1 MHCPFCKEAA
11 AKSTTFPVIVFNRKE
26 FRYIRCVACKLVYL
40 DRFPDADDY
49 NAMYPPSYQQNG
61 VEAVIVTDPFVKLPG
76 LRFSYGYQFEL
87 IRKFAGGKA
96 NILDH
101 GCGNGHFLANA
112 LHQGFTCDGSEYN
125 PEYIP
130 VLETHFTNSRFYTIE
145 QVLAA
150 GFDRKYN
157 VIRLSNVLEHLT
169 EPLEVIRQLS
179 KCLAPGGIMLV
190 EGPVEENFSLAAAF
204 RKFYFRI
211 AKLVRPRRTVTDPP
225 YHILLSD
232 ARNQR
237 QFFKDCGLT
246 ELHYAVAED
255 PWPFPASLQEAKGL
269 QQKISWLIGR
279 LSLSV
284 TRLIGKG
291 WGNIFIYAGKK
302 DTE

>member
-1 MHCPFCKEAA
+1 MNCPFCKGATA
-11 AKSTTFPVIVFNRKE
+11 RHTSFPVIVFNRKE
-26 FRYIRCVACKLVYL
+26 FRYIRCNKCKLVYL
-40 DRFPDADDY
+40 DRFPDQEDY

-61 VEAVIVTDPFVKLPG
+61 VEAVILSDPSVKLPG
-76 LRFSYGYQFEL
+76 LRFSYGYQFDL
-87 IRKFAGGKA
+87 IRKLSGDKA
-96 NILDH
+96 VILDH

-112 LHQGFTCDGSEYN
+112 IQQGFTCDGSEYN

-130 VLETHFTNSRFYTIE
+130 ALEAHFTNSLFYTIS

-150 GFDRKYN
+150 EFDRKYN

-169 EPLEVIRQLS
+169 EPLEVIQQLS
-179 KCLAPGGIMLV
+179 NCLAPGGIILV

-211 AKLVRPRRTVTDPP
+211 IKLIRPHRTVTDPP

-246 ELHYAVAED
+246 ELHFAIAED
-255 PWPFPASLQEAKGL
+255 PWPFPVSLREAKGL
-269 QQKISWLIGR
+269 QHKISWLIAK